1 MDSHP
6 NACSEYVASV
16 PPELAIPL
24 VETAFH
30 RDRHPGWPHL
40 REHSHAWL
48 LEQRLMPEDIAQNH
62 ADGLRYTNLIAGYYV
77 GASSSALEVISDF
90 SIWFF
95 VWDDFHGRCA
105 FHRRDREWQR
115 LERDLHL
122 ALGAPERHLHDA
134 NPLVA
139 GLADCAHR
147 FNAQLPKRWASRF
160 ARHFHAVIEGYSQE
174 YVQRIV
180 GQVPGVEAYKALR
193 CLTFGYW
200 VWLDCLELAAGREL
214 PPEIIAW
221 DEYQRAGLA
230 SQEFSGWYNDLC
242 SLPKELAAGEIHNL
256 GICLIHHYGL
266 TPEQAILETRR
277 RIECRVK
284 DFLLAEQQ
292 LLHRLQM
299 SDLPPDV
306 DNAVRHCAFN
316 MRNWIS
322 SVYWFHHESTR
333 YRVMDWPDSSQPPY
347 VRDTERE
354 AYAP

>member
-6 NACSEYVASV
+6 NACSEYAASV

-30 RDRHPGWPHL
+30 RDRHADWPRL

-48 LEQRLMPEDIAQNH
+48 LAQRLMPVDIAQNH

-77 GASSSALEVISDF
+77 GASSAALEMISDF

-105 FHRRDREWQR
+105 FHRHDQAWQR
-115 LERDLHL
+115 LKRDLHL
-122 ALGAPERHLHDA
+122 ALDAPEWHLRDA
-134 NPLVA
+134 DPLVA
-139 GLADCAHR
+139 GLADCVHR
-147 FNAQLPKRWASRF
+147 FNAQLPRRWADRF
-160 ARHFHAVIEGYSQE
+160 ALHFHEVIDGYDQE
-174 YVQRIV
+174 YAQRIV
-180 GQVPGVEAYKALR
+180 NQVPDVETYKALR

-200 VWLDCLELAAGREL
+200 VWLDCLELAAGCEL
-214 PPEIIAW
+214 PPDIIAW
-221 DEYQRAGLA
+221 DEYRRAGLA

-256 GICLIHHYGL
+256 GICLIRHDGL
-266 TPEQAILETRR
+266 SLEQATIETRR
-277 RIECRVK
+277 RIEERVK

-292 LLHRLQM
+292 VLHRLER
-299 SDLPPDV
+299 SGLPPDV
-306 DNAVRHCAFN
+306 DKAVRHCVLN

-322 SVYWFHHESTR
+322 SVYWFHHESSR
-333 YRVMDWPDSSQPPY
+333 YRVADWQDSSQPPY
-347 VRDTERE
+347 VHDTESE
-354 AYAP
+354 TCAP